1 LTAKAAVLSES
12 YYKHLR
18 FDTIAVAI
26 DPKHIWNGA
35 APFFFSLNESVPCLT
50 KICNPY
56 FKSNAST

>member
-1 LTAKAAVLSES
+1 LTAKTEAVPGS
-12 YYKHLR
+12 YYKQLG
-18 FDTIAVAI
+18 FDTIAVAF

-56 FKSNAST
+56 FKSSAST